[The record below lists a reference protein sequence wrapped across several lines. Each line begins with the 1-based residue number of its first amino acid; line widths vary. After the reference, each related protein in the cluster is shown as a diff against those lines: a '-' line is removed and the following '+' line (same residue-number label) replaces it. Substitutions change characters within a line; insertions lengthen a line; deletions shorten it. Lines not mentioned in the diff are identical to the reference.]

1 MSIWQDYKLAQKI
14 EEILRK
20 DAGRYKPHHL
30 GHPYMSAYQIALA
43 LKEAYPEIFK
53 AIHMPLG
60 GKDTKKHS
68 SFSQYVGRQLSQ
80 HIKAGEMPNIEGGF
94 LSITYIDKIEFSNGG
109 DEIRSSVIG
118 GNYPLSIFRW
128 KGDAPKDF
136 SIDS

>member
-1 MSIWQDYKLAQKI
+1 MSVWQDFGLAQKV

-20 DAGRYKPHHL
+20 DAERYKPHHL

-43 LKEAYPEIFK
+43 LKK
-53 AIHMPLG
+53 AHPKVFAAINMPLG

-80 HIKAGEMPNIEGGF
+80 HILAGEMPIIEGGF
-94 LSITYIDKIEFSNGG
+94 LSNTYIDKIEFSNGA

-118 GNYPLSIFRW
+118 GNNPLSIFRW
-128 KGDAPKDF
+128 KGKESAK
-136 SIDS
+136 